1 MKISAILIT
10 AMGLLARPGIGS
22 PVPDSSEGS
31 DIEPQACVAIK
42 VFQEFD
48 FKGASYSECLAPKK
62 FHEIRTGF
70 RKNAGSFAVNTK
82 GYVCTPGTPDH
93 RSCKGA
99 VFPGLKRLPNW
110 CVNNIGNYYCTFT
123 N

>member
-10 AMGLLARPGIGS
+10 AMGLLASPGIGS

-48 FKGASYSECLAPKK
+48 FKGASYSECLVPKK

-82 GYVCTPGTPDH
+82 GYVCTPGTP
-93 RSCKGA
+93 
-99 VFPGLKRLPNW
+99 
-110 CVNNIGNYYCTFT
+110 
-123 N
+123 